1 MDDSKSES
9 FAECQWIYDESRM
22 LWINLGINDYVLNE
36 KLEEG
41 KKMYSQKFEKAFE
54 YVIQNE
60 GGYVF
65 DKNDPGGETKFG
77 ITKKSYPALNIR
89 DLTLEDA
96 KKIYYRDYWIK
107 GRFEE
112 ISSDLVAT
120 QVLDFSVNLG
130 IRAAVRVLQRALRSV
145 GINVQEDGLMGPQT
159 LFAASNS
166 EPSCLLA
173 AIKSEAAGYYRQIA
187 AKNPSQQKFLKGW
200 LNRAYRVI

>member
-1 MDDSKSES
+1 
-9 FAECQWIYDESRM
+9 
-22 LWINLGINDYVLNE
+22 
-36 KLEEG
+36 
-41 KKMYSQKFEKAFE
+41 MYSQKFEKAFQ

-77 ITKKSYPALNIR
+77 ISKRSYPALNIK
-89 DLTLEDA
+89 DLTLEEA
-96 KKIYYRDYWIK
+96 KKIYYRDYWIR

-112 ISSDLVAT
+112 ISSGSVAT
-120 QVLDFSVNLG
+120 QVFDFSVNLG
-130 IRAAVRVLQRALRSV
+130 IRASVIVLQRALRSV

-159 LFAASNS
+159 LYAVSS
-166 EPSCLLA
+166 SDLRCLLA
-173 AIKSEAAGYYRQIA
+173 AIKSEAAGYYRQIV

>member
-1 MDDSKSES
+1 
-9 FAECQWIYDESRM
+9 
-22 LWINLGINDYVLNE
+22 
-36 KLEEG
+36 
-41 KKMYSQKFEKAFE
+41 MYSKKFEKAFQ

-96 KKIYYRDYWIK
+96 KKIYYRDYWTK

-130 IRAAVRVLQRALRSV
+130 IRAAVSVLQRSLRSV
-145 GINVQEDGLMGPQT
+145 GINVQEDGLIGPET
-159 LFAASNS
+159 FSAVSNS
-166 EPSCLLA
+166 DPRCLLA

-187 AKNPSQQKFLKGW
+187 AKNSSLQKFFKGW
-200 LNRAYRVI
+200 LNRAYRKILL

>member
-1 MDDSKSES
+1 
-9 FAECQWIYDESRM
+9 
-22 LWINLGINDYVLNE
+22 
-36 KLEEG
+36 
-41 KKMYSQKFEKAFE
+41 MYSQKFEKAFE

-120 QVLDFSVNLG
+120 QVLDFSINLG

>member
-1 MDDSKSES
+1 
-9 FAECQWIYDESRM
+9 
-22 LWINLGINDYVLNE
+22 
-36 KLEEG
+36 
-41 KKMYSQKFEKAFE
+41 MYSQKFEKAFQ

-77 ITKKSYPALNIR
+77 ISKRSYPALNIK
-89 DLTLEDA
+89 DLTLEEA

-112 ISSDLVAT
+112 ISSGSVAT
-120 QVLDFSVNLG
+120 QVFDFSVNLG
-130 IRAAVRVLQRALRSV
+130 IRASVIVLQRALRSV

-159 LFAASNS
+159 FSAASNS
-166 EPSCLLA
+166 EPRCLLA
-173 AIKSEAAGYYRQIA
+173 AIKSEAAGYYRQIV